1 MPKNYYIPDP
11 SIKRL
16 AYVAGVKELSSLTY
30 EEMRGVIRN
39 WLEPIL
45 RETMIYAINKNKK
58 TLNEAMISASL
69 PEKMWSNNP
78 LENSCKVYKSKSKS
92 KTKDKTKSKDKTK
105 LILENV
111 KVDIAQSPAFSP
123 SPIPKT
129 SSRTSSKYVSNPSSM
144 SGSIPSSVPSSVPS
158 SIPSSQSIISVQPP
172 PELFIPI
179 TDAQPIEETKK
190 KRSKRKQNRGNKAL
204 REIRYYQKNSGCLNI
219 PIETF
224 SRVVREV
231 STGLRLMPEF
241 RLSKNGLLLLQHA
254 IESYVVELL
263 RDANNIVVHADRIKL
278 MPKDIA
284 LARKI
289 RRDDTNFV

>member
-78 LENSCKVYKSKSKS
+78 LENSCKVYKSKSKTKD
-92 KTKDKTKSKDKTK
+92 KTKDKTKSKDKDKTK

-129 SSRTSSKYVSNPSSM
+129 SSRTSSKYVSNPSSI
-144 SGSIPSSVPSSVPS
+144 SS
-158 SIPSSQSIISVQPP
+158 SIPSSMPSSQSSISLQPP

-190 KRSKRKQNRGNKAL
+190 KRSKRKQNRGDKAL

-231 STGLRLMPEF
+231 STDLRLMPEF

-254 IESYVVELL
+254 TESYVVELF

>member
-78 LENSCKVYKSKSKS
+78 LENSCKVYKSKSKTKD
-92 KTKDKTKSKDKTK
+92 KTKDKTKSKDKDKTK

-129 SSRTSSKYVSNPSSM
+129 SSRTSSKYVSDPSSI
-144 SGSIPSSVPSSVPS
+144 SSSISS
-158 SIPSSQSIISVQPP
+158 SIPSSMPSSQSSISLQPP

-190 KRSKRKQNRGNKAL
+190 KRSKRKQNRGDKAL

-231 STGLRLMPEF
+231 STDLRLMPEF

-254 IESYVVELL
+254 TESYVVELL